1 MIIHITGQNGAG
13 KTTLCNNL
21 AKKLNLNMIH
31 FDKVKTMEEGKK
43 QYFDF
48 LNNYNNEDIILD
60 RFYDGEWVY
69 APIYRNYEANYLNEI
84 ENKIKSFN
92 YLLIF
97 VKCDID
103 EIAKRLNIRGEDY
116 LKPEHYQ
123 LEYDNFIK
131 FINKQSLPY
140 VILDTT
146 HKNQKQTLKYVLY
159 YISLMQT
166 LYEKNKFNKN
176 NYPTGRIDTNEFFK
190 KYIERD

>member
-21 AKKLNLNMIH
+21 AKKLNLNVIH

-84 ENKIKSFN
+84 ENKIKNFN

-97 VKCDID
+97 VKCDIN
-103 EIAKRLNIRGEDY
+103 EIAKRLDIRGEDY
-116 LKPEHYQ
+116 LKSEHYQ

-146 HKNQKQTLKYVLY
+146 HKN
-159 YISLMQT
+159 
-166 LYEKNKFNKN
+166 
-176 NYPTGRIDTNEFFK
+176 
-190 KYIERD
+190 

>member
-13 KTTLCNNL
+13 KTTLCNKL
-21 AKKLNLNMIH
+21 AKKLKLNVVH
-31 FDKVKTMEEGKK
+31 YDKVKTMEEGKK

-69 APIYRNYEANYLNEI
+69 APIYRNYEGNYLNEI
-84 ENKIKSFN
+84 EDKIKNFN
-92 YLLIF
+92 YILILTT
-97 VKCDID
+97 CDIN
-103 EIAKRLNIRGEDY
+103 EITKRLDIRGEDY

-123 LEYDNFIK
+123 LEYDKYIE

-140 VILDTT
+140 IILDTT
-146 HKNQKQTLKYVLY
+146 NKPPEQAFDYALY
-159 YISLMQT
+159 YISLMKM
-166 LYEKNKFNKN
+166 LYEKNKFNKS

-190 KYIERD
+190 KYIEKD

>member
-21 AKKLNLNMIH
+21 SKELNLDIIH
-31 FDKVKTMEEGKK
+31 FDKIKTMEEGKK
-43 QYFDF
+43 QYFNF

-60 RFYDGEWVY
+60 RFHDGEWVY

-84 ENKIKSFN
+84 ENKIKQFD
-92 YLLIF
+92 YMLIF

-103 EIAKRLNIRGEDY
+103 IVTKRLNIRGEDY

-131 FINKQSLPY
+131 FINKQTLPY
-140 VILDTT
+140 IIINTT
-146 HKNQKQTLKYVLY
+146 YMNENEAFKYSKY
-159 YISLMQT
+159 YINYMKL
-166 LYEKNKFNKN
+166 LYEKNNFNTN
-176 NYPTGRIDTNEFFK
+176 NYPTGQIDTKDFLD
-190 KYIERD
+190 KYTI

>member
-1 MIIHITGQNGAG
+1 M
-13 KTTLCNNL
+13 
-21 AKKLNLNMIH
+21 
-31 FDKVKTMEEGKK
+31 
-43 QYFDF
+43 
-48 LNNYNNEDIILD
+48 
-60 RFYDGEWVY
+60 
-69 APIYRNYEANYLNEI
+69 
-84 ENKIKSFN
+84 
-92 YLLIF
+92 LIF

-103 EIAKRLNIRGEDY
+103 EIAKRLDIRGEDY

-190 KYIERD
+190 KYIEKD

>member
-21 AKKLNLNMIH
+21 AKKLNLKTQH
-31 FDKVKTMEEGKK
+31 FDKVKTMEEGKE
-43 QYFDF
+43 QYFNF
-48 LNNYNNEDIILD
+48 LNNYKNEDIILD
-60 RFYDGEWVY
+60 RFHDGEYVY
-69 APIYRNYEANYLNEI
+69 APIYRNYEANYLSEI
-84 ENKIKSFN
+84 ENKIKEFD
-92 YLLIF
+92 YMLIF

-103 EIAKRLNIRGEDY
+103 EIAKRLDIRGEDY

>member
-13 KTTLCNNL
+13 KTTLCNKL
-21 AKKLNLNMIH
+21 AKKLKLNVVH
-31 FDKVKTMEEGKK
+31 YDKVKTMEEGKK

-60 RFYDGEWVY
+60 RFYDGEYVY

-84 ENKIKSFN
+84 EDKIKNFN
-92 YLLIF
+92 YMLILTT
-97 VKCDID
+97 CDIN
-103 EIAKRLNIRGEDY
+103 EITKRLDIRGEDY

-123 LEYDNFIK
+123 LEYDKYIE

-140 VILDTT
+140 IILDTT
-146 HKNQKQTLKYVLY
+146 NKNPEQAFEYALY
-159 YISLMQT
+159 YILLMKM

-190 KYIERD
+190 KYIEKD

>member
-21 AKKLNLNMIH
+21 AKKLNLNVIH

-84 ENKIKSFN
+84 ENKIKNFN

-97 VKCDID
+97 VKCDIN
-103 EIAKRLNIRGEDY
+103 EIAKRLDIRGEDY